1 VLREKSR
8 APKRRSEKTGDR
20 RQKTDSRRISAR
32 CAKAFP
38 ALGIA
43 LILASVPLYGQ
54 LTAAQK
60 QLNVDSFE
68 TVWSTIRDKHWE
80 KNPGGLDWQA
90 VHDEF
95 RPKIEKTETMED
107 VRAVMRQMLDRLH
120 QSHFAILPL
129 AIYQDIE
136 SREEGDGTPGFDVR
150 ALDGR
155 AIVTEVAPGS
165 VAAKAGVQAGWEVSS
180 AAGKDLAPLIA
191 QLKSVPD
198 LHELALE
205 RAVMARVTGPPG
217 AARRFIFLDGAKAPR
232 TLDLP
237 LAPPRGEMAP
247 FGNLPPQH
255 VWFESK
261 KLGNTG
267 YVRFNMFLDL
277 VRVMPSFGTAVE
289 ACRRCDGM
297 VIDLRG
303 NPGGIGG
310 MAMGMAG
317 WLVDKPGQRLGTM
330 YMRGATLNFVINPR
344 ADAFNGPLAVLVD
357 GSSASTSEI
366 FAGGLKD
373 LGRAR
378 IFGTRTAAAALP
390 SVITKLPNGDGF
402 QYAIANY
409 ISQGGQPL
417 EGNGV
422 TPDVEVKLTREALLA
437 GHDPVIDAAL
447 DWIQKRKGLK

>member
-1 VLREKSR
+1 MLREKSSKL
-8 APKRRSEKTGDR
+8 PSEKTEDR
-20 RQKTDSRRISAR
+20 RQKTECRPTL
-32 CAKAFP
+32 P
-38 ALGIA
+38 ALCIA
-43 LILASVPLYGQ
+43 LVLASFPLHGQ
-54 LTAAQK
+54 LNTAQK
-60 QLNVDSFE
+60 QLNLDSFE
-68 TVWSTIRDKHWE
+68 AVWTTIRDQHWE

-95 RPKIEKTETMED
+95 RPKIEKTQTMED
-107 VRAVMRQMLDRLH
+107 VRAVLRAMLDRLH
-120 QSHFAILPL
+120 QSHFAILPF

-136 SREEGDGTPGFDVR
+136 SSEEGDGTPGFDVR

-155 AIVTEVAPGS
+155 AIVTEVVPGS
-165 VAAKAGVQAGWEVSS
+165 AAAGAGVKTGWEVAS
-180 AAGKDLAPLIA
+180 AAGKELAPLVV

-205 RAVMARVTGPPG
+205 RAVMARITGPPG
-217 AARRFIFLDGAKAPR
+217 GTRRFIFLDGAGATR

-277 VRVMPSFGTAVE
+277 VRVMPSFGNAVE
-289 ACRRCDGM
+289 ACQKCDGM
-297 VIDLRG
+297 IIDLRG

-344 ADAFNGPLAVLVD
+344 AATFNGSVAVLVD
-357 GSSASTSEI
+357 GASASTAEI

-390 SVITKLPNGDGF
+390 SLIARLPNGDGF

-409 ISQGGQPL
+409 VSEGGQPL

-422 TPDVEVKLTREALLA
+422 TPDVEVKLTRAALLA
-437 GHDPVIDAAL
+437 GHDPVVDAAL
-447 DWIQKRKGLK
+447 DWIQKRKGAK